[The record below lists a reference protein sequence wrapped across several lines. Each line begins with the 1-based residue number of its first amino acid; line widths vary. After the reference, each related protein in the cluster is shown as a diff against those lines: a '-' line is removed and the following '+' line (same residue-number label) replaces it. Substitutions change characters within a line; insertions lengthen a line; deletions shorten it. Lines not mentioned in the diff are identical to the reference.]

1 MLIQTVLLLHLVMSK
16 AKGIA
21 KLVRDTGLNRESL
34 YKALSSKT
42 LPRWD
47 AIQRIIKA
55 LNMNVKLTV

>member
-1 MLIQTVLLLHLVMSK
+1 MSK

-47 AIQRIIKA
+47 AVQRIIKA